1 MTTSLRTS
9 ADEANVGNARCQV
22 SARTTDKRSGCK
34 QRGGS
39 SICEHNLSLAH
50 DTTFTWPT
58 HFYFRAVSRMVLKTA
73 LLEVFF
79 YDML

>member
-34 QRGGS
+34 QGGGS
-39 SICEHNLSLAH
+39 SICEHNVSLAH
-50 DTTFTWPT
+50 LTYSLLFQCCIKDGTNDSFT
-58 HFYFRAVSRMVLKTA
+58 
-73 LLEVFF
+73 
-79 YDML
+79 